1 MSQLAIMSSEPAAP
15 AATGLKITSPRLTI
29 RTAAPSD
36 GEALVAYFSNQA
48 NFPWP
53 AEKDLTL
60 DKMLPRIDK
69 FADATAR
76 GQSAFMVIA
85 LRETGQLIGFG
96 GFNNLP
102 RTEPLGDKP
111 AWEIRNG
118 SGEGTVRVADVGVS
132 IDHQHQRRGYAREA
146 VCATLEYGF
155 ENLGCAY
162 AHLDTQKDNEPMKAL
177 MAGLGVKGVEGDG
190 SESVEDAAFGFA
202 SKAVNYEFDGAT
214 WNSVREELRKKG
226 TWPL

>member
-1 MSQLAIMSSEPAAP
+1 MSSEPAAP
-15 AATGLKITSPRLTI
+15 ATSGLTITSPRLTI
-29 RTAAPSD
+29 RTAVPSD

-60 DKMLPRIDK
+60 EKMLSRIDK
-69 FADATAR
+69 FANATAK
-76 GQSAFMVIA
+76 GKSAFMVIT
-85 LRETGQLIGFG
+85 LRETGQHIGFG

-111 AWEIRNG
+111 TWEIRNG
-118 SGEGTVRVADVGVS
+118 SGEGTVLVADVGVS
-132 IDHQHQRRGYAREA
+132 IDHQHQRQGYAREA

-155 ENLGCAY
+155 EKLGCAY

-177 MAGLGVKGVEGDG
+177 MAGLGINGVGGDD
-190 SESVEDAAFGFA
+190 SEPVENAAFGFA
-202 SKAVNYEFDGAT
+202 SKAVNYEVDRTT
-214 WNSVREELRKKG
+214 WNSVREELKKKG